1 MAELGIW
8 KGKVQG
14 KTKVP
19 FIHEHQIFYLN
30 CESSG
35 LFVSYK
41 RLKDPVKKGEIIGI
55 VQNPL
60 MGATE
65 EEVVAPTDGI
75 LMTLREHPSVTEGS
89 LVARVIGGMHYE
101 KEIIYSSGNYLR
113 DEFKIEGYLFGKQS
127 EGSEP
132 AACIVGAMRGNEYQ
146 QLYICSQLV
155 KCLKELENSG
165 AIVGDNQILVIP
177 CVNNFS
183 MNVGMK
189 YWVSDNSDI
198 NRQFPGNFDGEPTSR
213 LAAHLFE
220 RVKGFRYGIHFAS
233 FFRSGD
239 FVPHVRMPAT
249 GKESTSL
256 ASLFGLPYVLT
267 SKQRNFD
274 KKTLTYNW
282 QINGTDAFSVYSG
295 ETDNIDVNLAR
306 KAVSAV
312 LRFLTRMGI
321 LKYNCHNGYIASII
335 EEEDLVS
342 VKASAPG
349 FLRRFVTINEEV
361 NRGQL
366 LGEVIN
372 PYNGE
377 ILSEIRS
384 TADGIIF
391 YAEDQPT
398 ILENASAFQV
408 IKKLHE

>member
-1 MAELGIW
+1 M
-8 KGKVQG
+8 K
-14 KTKVP
+14 
-19 FIHEHQIFYLN
+19 
-30 CESSG
+30 
-35 LFVSYK
+35 
-41 RLKDPVKKGEIIGI
+41 
-55 VQNPL
+55 
-60 MGATE
+60 
-65 EEVVAPTDGI
+65 
-75 LMTLREHPSVTEGS
+75 
-89 LVARVIGGMHYE
+89 

-155 KCLKELENSG
+155 KRLKELENSG

-312 LRFLTRMGI
+312 LRFLTRMGF

>member
-1 MAELGIW
+1 M
-8 KGKVQG
+8 K
-14 KTKVP
+14 
-19 FIHEHQIFYLN
+19 
-30 CESSG
+30 
-35 LFVSYK
+35 
-41 RLKDPVKKGEIIGI
+41 
-55 VQNPL
+55 
-60 MGATE
+60 
-65 EEVVAPTDGI
+65 
-75 LMTLREHPSVTEGS
+75 
-89 LVARVIGGMHYE
+89 

-155 KCLKELENSG
+155 KRLKELENSG

-349 FLRRFVTINEEV
+349 FL
-361 NRGQL
+361 
-366 LGEVIN
+366 
-372 PYNGE
+372 
-377 ILSEIRS
+377 
-384 TADGIIF
+384 
-391 YAEDQPT
+391 
-398 ILENASAFQV
+398 
-408 IKKLHE
+408 

>member
-1 MAELGIW
+1 M
-8 KGKVQG
+8 
-14 KTKVP
+14 
-19 FIHEHQIFYLN
+19 
-30 CESSG
+30 
-35 LFVSYK
+35 
-41 RLKDPVKKGEIIGI
+41 KK
-55 VQNPL
+55 
-60 MGATE
+60 
-65 EEVVAPTDGI
+65 EV
-75 LMTLREHPSVTEGS
+75 
-89 LVARVIGGMHYE
+89 
-101 KEIIYSSGNYLR
+101 IYSSGNYLR
-113 DEFKIEGYLFGKQS
+113 GEFTIEGYRFGKQS
-127 EGSEP
+127 EESEQ

-155 KCLKELENSG
+155 KRLKELENSG
-165 AIVGDNQILVIP
+165 VIVGDNQILVIP

-220 RVKGFRYGIHFAS
+220 KVKGFRYGIHFAS
-233 FFRSGD
+233 FFRCGD

-267 SKQRNFD
+267 SKPRNFD
-274 KKTLTYNW
+274 KTTLTYNW
-282 QINGTDAFSVYSG
+282 QINGTDAFSLYSG
-295 ETDNIDVNLAR
+295 ETDNIDVNLA
-306 KAVSAV
+306 KQAVSAV

-321 LKYNCHNGYIASII
+321 LKYNCHNGYIASMI

-349 FLRRFVTINEEV
+349 FLRRFAAINEEV

-366 LGEVIN
+366 LGEVLN

-391 YAEDQPT
+391 FAENQPT

>member
-1 MAELGIW
+1 M
-8 KGKVQG
+8 K
-14 KTKVP
+14 
-19 FIHEHQIFYLN
+19 
-30 CESSG
+30 
-35 LFVSYK
+35 
-41 RLKDPVKKGEIIGI
+41 
-55 VQNPL
+55 
-60 MGATE
+60 
-65 EEVVAPTDGI
+65 
-75 LMTLREHPSVTEGS
+75 
-89 LVARVIGGMHYE
+89 
-101 KEIIYSSGNYLR
+101 KEIIYSLKGIYR
-113 DEFKIEGYLFGKQS
+113 EDYQIEGYRFGGGEKS
-127 EGSEP
+127 
-132 AACIVGAMRGNEYQ
+132 ACIVGALRGNEIQ

-155 KCLKELENSG
+155 KALKELEAHG
-165 AIVGDNQILVIP
+165 AISHNHEILVIP
-177 CVNNFS
+177 SVNRFS
-183 MNVGMK
+183 MNVGK
-189 YWVSDNSDI
+189 RFWPTDNSDI
-198 NRQFPGNFDGEPTSR
+198 NRAFPGDVNGDTTKQIAGTLFDR
-213 LAAHLFE
+213 I
-220 RVKGFRYGIHFAS
+220 KGYSYGIHFAS
-233 FFRSGD
+233 FYMPGD
-239 FVPHVRMPAT
+239 FIPHVKMMDT
-249 GKESTSL
+249 GFQSASL
-256 ASLFGLPYVLT
+256 ANLFGLQYVVIRKPKPMDT
-267 SKQRNFD
+267 V
-274 KKTLTYNW
+274 TLNYNW

>member
-1 MAELGIW
+1 M
-8 KGKVQG
+8 K
-14 KTKVP
+14 
-19 FIHEHQIFYLN
+19 
-30 CESSG
+30 
-35 LFVSYK
+35 
-41 RLKDPVKKGEIIGI
+41 
-55 VQNPL
+55 
-60 MGATE
+60 
-65 EEVVAPTDGI
+65 
-75 LMTLREHPSVTEGS
+75 
-89 LVARVIGGMHYE
+89 

-113 DEFKIEGYLFGKQS
+113 DEFKVEGYLFGKRN
-127 EGSEP
+127 EESEP
-132 AACIVGAMRGNEYQ
+132 AACIVGSMRGNEYQ

-155 KCLKELENSG
+155 KRLKELENSG

-213 LAAHLFE
+213 LAAHVFK

-233 FFRSGD
+233 FYRSGD

-249 GKESTSL
+249 GKESVSL
-256 ASLFGLPYVLT
+256 ANLFGLPYVLT

-274 KKTLTYNW
+274 KTTLNYNW
-282 QINGTDAFSVYSG
+282 QINGTDAFSIYSG
-295 ETDNIDVNLAR
+295 ETGNIDVNLA
-306 KAVSAV
+306 KQAVSAV

-366 LGEVIN
+366 LGEVLN

-391 YAEDQPT
+391 FAENQPT

>member
-1 MAELGIW
+1 
-8 KGKVQG
+8 
-14 KTKVP
+14 
-19 FIHEHQIFYLN
+19 
-30 CESSG
+30 
-35 LFVSYK
+35 
-41 RLKDPVKKGEIIGI
+41 
-55 VQNPL
+55 
-60 MGATE
+60 
-65 EEVVAPTDGI
+65 
-75 LMTLREHPSVTEGS
+75 MT
-89 LVARVIGGMHYE
+89 
-101 KEIIYSSGNYLR
+101 GN
-113 DEFKIEGYLFGKQS
+113 
-127 EGSEP
+127 
-132 AACIVGAMRGNEYQ
+132 Q
-146 QLYICSQLV
+146 QAVWQL
-155 KCLKELENSG
+155 
-165 AIVGDNQILVIP
+165 
-177 CVNNFS
+177 
-183 MNVGMK
+183 
-189 YWVSDNSDI
+189 
-198 NRQFPGNFDGEPTSR
+198 
-213 LAAHLFE
+213 HLFE

>member
-1 MAELGIW
+1 MALHDVTLSDAVSDTL
-8 KGKVQG
+8 KAV
-14 KTKVP
+14 
-19 FIHEHQIFYLN
+19 LL
-30 CESSG
+30 SG
-35 LFVSYK
+35 
-41 RLKDPVKKGEIIGI
+41 
-55 VQNPL
+55 
-60 MGATE
+60 
-65 EEVVAPTDGI
+65 TDGYYFDK
-75 LMTLREHPSVTEGS
+75 T
-89 LVARVIGGMHYE
+89 AVITD
-101 KEIIYSSGNYLR
+101 S
-113 DEFKIEGYLFGKQS
+113 
-127 EGSEP
+127 
-132 AACIVGAMRGNEYQ
+132 
-146 QLYICSQLV
+146 
-155 KCLKELENSG
+155 
-165 AIVGDNQILVIP
+165 
-177 CVNNFS
+177 
-183 MNVGMK
+183 
-189 YWVSDNSDI
+189 
-198 NRQFPGNFDGEPTSR
+198 
-213 LAAHLFE
+213 
-220 RVKGFRYGIHFAS
+220 
-233 FFRSGD
+233 
-239 FVPHVRMPAT
+239 T

-267 SKQRNFD
+267 SKPRNFD
-274 KKTLTYNW
+274 KTTLTYNW

-295 ETDNIDVNLAR
+295 ETDNIVVNLAR

>member
-1 MAELGIW
+1 M
-8 KGKVQG
+8 K
-14 KTKVP
+14 
-19 FIHEHQIFYLN
+19 
-30 CESSG
+30 
-35 LFVSYK
+35 
-41 RLKDPVKKGEIIGI
+41 
-55 VQNPL
+55 
-60 MGATE
+60 
-65 EEVVAPTDGI
+65 
-75 LMTLREHPSVTEGS
+75 
-89 LVARVIGGMHYE
+89 

-155 KCLKELENSG
+155 KRLKELENSG

-189 YWVSDNSDI
+189 
-198 NRQFPGNFDGEPTSR
+198 
-213 LAAHLFE
+213 
-220 RVKGFRYGIHFAS
+220 FRYGIHFAS

-256 ASLFGLPYVLT
+256 ASLFGLTYVLT